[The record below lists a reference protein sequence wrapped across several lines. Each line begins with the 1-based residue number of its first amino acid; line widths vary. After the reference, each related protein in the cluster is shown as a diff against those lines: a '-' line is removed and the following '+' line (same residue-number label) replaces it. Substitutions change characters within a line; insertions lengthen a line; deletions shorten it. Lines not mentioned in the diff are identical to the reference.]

1 MMNDEWRMANGEWQQ
16 ASAVKKSVFVI
27 VSFCVLEAISRTTW
41 AFKAQAIII
50 AKHASNVN
58 NTLLEA
64 SGMMLNEF
72 DLIRGR
78 QIMKTSHAAVG
89 TYNDQLE
96 HQ

>member
-1 MMNDEWRMANGEWQQ
+1 MANGEWQQ
-16 ASAVKKSVFVI
+16 ASAVKKSFFLSSSRFVYLKPYH
-27 VSFCVLEAISRTTW
+27 VPGTTW

-64 SGMMLNEF
+64 RRMMYNTF